1 MTRPRMEFCIAAL
14 ASALCLHCGGDDDG
28 ESDGDVPIPTEIAF
42 ELRVGGSPFVCG
54 EEYPEIGDPA
64 APFTV
69 TDARL
74 YLSSFEL
81 VDASGRG
88 HAVTLDPNA
97 FQGDGVALLDFEDGC
112 GPDGTA
118 ETNTTVTGLV
128 EPGEYHALRFTLG
141 VPKQKNFLD
150 LAKAAP
156 PLDVTGMFWTWLSG
170 YKFLKVD
177 GSSPIEN
184 GGIYPYLVHV
194 GAAGC
199 PGDNAQASPT
209 GDCLAPNQV
218 RYDLDGFRFRESKVV
233 ADLADLLATTD
244 LAFNT
249 DGTAPGCMSE
259 PDDPECRTIFER
271 LGIDDADDQ
280 LLFSLE

>member
-1 MTRPRMEFCIAAL
+1 MTRARMEFCIAAL
-14 ASALCLHCGGDDDG
+14 ASSLCLHCGDDDG
-28 ESDGDVPIPTEIAF
+28 ERDGDVPIPTELTF
-42 ELRVGGSPFVCG
+42 ELRVGGEPLACG
-54 EEYPEIGDPA
+54 EEYPDVGEPP

-69 TDARL
+69 TDARF
-74 YLSSFEL
+74 YVSSIEL
-81 VDASGRG
+81 VDAAGRG
-88 HAVTLDPNA
+88 HAVTLTSNA
-97 FQGDGVALLDFEDGC
+97 FQGGGVALLDFEDGC

-118 ETNTTVTGLV
+118 ETNTSVTGLV
-128 EPGEYHALRFTLG
+128 APGDYRGLRFTLG
-141 VPKQKNFLD
+141 VPQEKNFLD

-177 GSSPIEN
+177 GSSPMEG

-199 PGDNAQASPT
+199 PGDNAQAPPT
-209 GDCLAPNQV
+209 GDCVAPNLV
-218 RYDLDGFRFRESKVV
+218 RYDLDGFRFGESKLV
-233 ADLADLLATTD
+233 ADLADVLATTD
-244 LAFNT
+244 LSFNT

-259 PDDPECRTIFER
+259 LDDPECRTIFER
-271 LGIDDADDQ
+271 LGIDDAERQ